1 MLCLKE
7 WISASTYPGNAKQAV
22 PAASSAGLGQSAKA
36 REKDLMPHGLEMVSF
51 LISRAPGL
59 NTTNQTSCFWS
70 PHQLLSTRTS
80 WCSPE
85 TFTNFHG
92 SHLKILVPLASVL
105 VGVGCQSS
113 AVVQTPLWTS
123 NISPM
128 IAALEAI
135 RATKKRIYSKE
146 SPQKGRNI
154 CKMHMPAVTT
164 RLLHSCP
171 SSMWWEVNYENS
183 F

>member
-36 REKDLMPHGLEMVSF
+36 QEKDLMPRGLEMVSF

-113 AVVQTPLWTS
+113 AVVQTPLWTRILHPWLQHWKLS
-123 NISPM
+123 EEP
-128 IAALEAI
+128 
-135 RATKKRIYSKE
+135 KRE
-146 SPQKGRNI
+146 SIPKRVHRKAEI
-154 CKMHMPAVTT
+154 FVKCT
-164 RLLHSCP
+164 C
-171 SSMWWEVNYENS
+171 
-183 F
+183 